1 MQTLQRSNRVE
12 LCALRCI
19 SSRHE
24 FADGHNLLNAFGFD
38 CFLEFVRPML
48 TKKMMHTTL
57 SAQRSLLDN
66 KTYLVSE
73 KIVKQNQAIMDVLA
87 SHSVLLNKIYKNE
100 TMPTEVST
108 VFPIKTV
115 EELEKLNNGISEED
129 IPFYVATV
137 KMKIKAGGLIKN
149 FSKLISEDI
158 CLKYNYNGTHG
169 KLPFCQ
175 YLKING
181 IFEGAVGDENYTS
194 LIKQPFKRAKNN
206 FFKKECL
213 KRK

>member
-1 MQTLQRSNRVE
+1 MTLK
-12 LCALRCI
+12 
-19 SSRHE
+19 
-24 FADGHNLLNAFGFD
+24 FGK
-38 CFLEFVRPML
+38 E
-48 TKKMMHTTL
+48 
-57 SAQRSLLDN
+57 SLLDN

-108 VFPIKTV
+108 VFSIKTV

-194 LIKQPFKRAKNN
+194 LIKQLFKRAKNN

>member
-1 MQTLQRSNRVE
+1 MSTAKENCPPSPGKVR
-12 LCALRCI
+12 RCN
-19 SSRHE
+19 
-24 FADGHNLLNAFGFD
+24 AAFGEELFSQYNQNT
-38 CFLEFVRPML
+38 CECIHLKMQLKKLE
-48 TKKMMHTTL
+48 
-57 SAQRSLLDN
+57 
-66 KTYLVSE
+66 E

-181 IFEGAVGDENYTS
+181 TFEGAIGDENYTS
-194 LIKQPFKRAKNN
+194 LIKQAFKRAKNKITIFWRTFAAPE
-206 FFKKECL
+206 FFQL
-213 KRK
+213 AFSWS

>member
-1 MQTLQRSNRVE
+1 MSTAKENCPPSPDNQNTSECINLKMQLKK
-12 LCALRCI
+12 
-19 SSRHE
+19 
-24 FADGHNLLNAFGFD
+24 
-38 CFLEFVRPML
+38 LE
-48 TKKMMHTTL
+48 
-57 SAQRSLLDN
+57 
-66 KTYLVSE
+66 E

-87 SHSVLLNKIYKNE
+87 SHSLLLNKIYKNE

-158 CLKYNYNGTHG
+158 CLKYNYNGTQG

-194 LIKQPFKRAKNN
+194 LIKQRTGRRGVK
-206 FFKKECL
+206 L
-213 KRK
+213 KTQIPVYEE